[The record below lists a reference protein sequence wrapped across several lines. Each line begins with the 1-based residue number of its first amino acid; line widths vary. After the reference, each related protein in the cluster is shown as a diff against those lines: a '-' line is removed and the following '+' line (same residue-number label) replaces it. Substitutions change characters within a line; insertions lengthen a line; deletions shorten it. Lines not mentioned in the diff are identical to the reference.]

1 MKTNDLHSFLQN
13 HYKLSYFL
21 VFSSLSFVSCKSQSI
36 EYVYEDRSIILNE
49 MEKRFDVKER
59 LNIFFESG
67 FKDENVRILIDSKE
81 KYNDNITT
89 DNTIGLAKNYSF
101 NELPKKDLKINLPE
115 LVINFQVE
123 KLKDY
128 KYIYIQKKE
137 KKYFVLISNKPHFY
151 Y

>member
-1 MKTNDLHSFLQN
+1 
-13 HYKLSYFL
+13 
-21 VFSSLSFVSCKSQSI
+21 
-36 EYVYEDRSIILNE
+36 

>member
-1 MKTNDLHSFLQN
+1 MKINDLHSFLQN
-13 HYKLSYFL
+13 HYKFSYFL
-21 VFSSLSFVSCKSQSI
+21 VFLSLSFVSCKSQSI